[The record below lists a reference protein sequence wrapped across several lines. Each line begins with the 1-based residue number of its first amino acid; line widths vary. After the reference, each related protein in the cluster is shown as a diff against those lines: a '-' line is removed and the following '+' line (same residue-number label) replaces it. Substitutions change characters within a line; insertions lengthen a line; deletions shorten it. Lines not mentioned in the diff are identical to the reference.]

1 VQSLAQS
8 DAEFA
13 SYFSEKTF
21 HYHTRIEH
29 AISDVLARFSESH
42 FYEPLSFAMRGGKR
56 IRPLI
61 VLLCYDSLRNHE
73 TITDDPMP
81 SAVAVEL
88 LHLESIIH
96 DDIIDDDDLR
106 REKQVFHKKYG
117 LFTSILSADFVL
129 GIILDIAS
137 QYPDTRISRELS
149 KAALRMSE
157 GEIAELNII
166 SSSKRVEIKEYV
178 DTISQKTAS
187 LFQTSAKL
195 GAIISGAKQQSIES
209 MSDFGLNLGI
219 AYQMQDD
226 LLDSNDDGNRVLDV
240 GSDIS
245 DLKKLSHEFALSAQ
259 NSLSHVPDS
268 EAKQR
273 LSELAEFA
281 VRRSF

>member
-1 VQSLAQS
+1 MQ
-8 DAEFA
+8 
-13 SYFSEKTF
+13 
-21 HYHTRIEH
+21 
-29 AISDVLARFSESH
+29 
-42 FYEPLSFAMRGGKR
+42 GGKR

-61 VLLCYDSLRNHE
+61 VLLCHDSLRNHD

-96 DDIIDDDDLR
+96 DDVIDDDTLR
-106 REKQVFHKKYG
+106 RERQVFHVKYG
-117 LFTSILSADFVL
+117 LHTSILSADFVL

-137 QYPDTRISRELS
+137 QYSDTRIARELS

-157 GEIAELNII
+157 GEYAELKMQ
-166 SSSKRVEIKEYV
+166 SSSKKIGRDEYI

-195 GAIISGAKQQSIES
+195 GAIISGAKQQTIES

-226 LLDSNDDGNRVLDV
+226 LLDWNEDGNIERAI
-240 GSDIS
+240 GAEFA
-245 DLKKLSHEFALSAQ
+245 DLKKLSYEFALSAK
-259 NSLSHVPDS
+259 NALAHVPDS
-268 EAKQR
+268 EAKER

-281 VRRSF
+281 VRRRF